1 MRFPRLTSAVLAAGC
16 ALILAP
22 VSAAASTTLL
32 SEDFSG
38 VTAGTYSGAIAGS
51 VFSVSAGN
59 VDILNPATFTCVDN
73 PTGAC
78 VDLVGNVGIGGI
90 ASNTTFNLTAGD
102 TYTIAFGAILQGF
115 ASDSSATTTF
125 TIGLGGF
132 LQSQVL
138 GPNAQALT
146 FSYTPSADETGQLIF
161 NTTLAPDTVH
171 GAVLDHI
178 VLTETDGAA
187 SGAPEPAIWLTLS
200 MGIGAIGATMRLGRR
215 QAASRS

>member
-1 MRFPRLTSAVLAAGC
+1 MRFARLASAALAAGC

-22 VSAAASTTLL
+22 ASAAASTTLL

-38 VTAGTYSGAIAGS
+38 ATAGTYGGAIPGTA
-51 VFSVSAGN
+51 FSVSAGN
-59 VDILNPATFTCVDN
+59 VDILSPAGFTCVNN
-73 PTGAC
+73 PTGEC
-78 VDLVGNVGIGGI
+78 VDLVGNAGIGGI
-90 ASNTTFNLTAGD
+90 ASNTTFTLTAGD
-102 TYTIAFGAILQGF
+102 AYTIAFGAILQGF
-115 ASDSSATTTF
+115 APDSGATTTF
-125 TIGLGGF
+125 TIGLGSF

-138 GPNAQALT
+138 GPNAQALV
-146 FSYTPSADETGQLIF
+146 FSFTPSANETGQLIF
-161 NTTLAPDTVH
+161 NTTQAPDTVH

-178 VLTETDGAA
+178 VLTETDRAA